1 MESNIP
7 CPDKNI
13 MTDIYS
19 RMNTFMDSLKDKNP
33 LFDDSNIKFLT
44 MVRSALIE
52 DENMGAE
59 LAVRITN
66 ALEVDLGHVAE
77 DSDVIPQ
84 AAKAFA
90 KYAGK
95 VYDRLTQLQMHR
107 HITDEM
113 IKRLW
118 CHSIINF

>member
-1 MESNIP
+1 
-7 CPDKNI
+7 

-66 ALEVDLGHVAE
+66 ALEVDLDHIQE

>member
-59 LAVRITN
+59 LAVRLYKTK
-66 ALEVDLGHVAE
+66 L
-77 DSDVIPQ
+77 
-84 AAKAFA
+84 
-90 KYAGK
+90 
-95 VYDRLTQLQMHR
+95 
-107 HITDEM
+107 
-113 IKRLW
+113 
-118 CHSIINF
+118 